1 MNISAAISQLQI
13 ALLAKNIQVKVNTK
27 QAYIE
32 ENNKMVTKYILT
44 TPKQRISKDGNPYM
58 KDESIYE
65 TYSKAQ
71 LIKFLHG
78 IYKKGG
84 VPVG

>member
-1 MNISAAISQLQI
+1 MNISAAINKLQM
-13 ALLAKNIQVKVNTK
+13 ALLVKNIQVKLNTK

-44 TPKQRISKDGNPYM
+44 TPMERVSKSGELYM
-58 KDESIYE
+58 KDETIYE
-65 TYSKAQ
+65 TYSKSQ
-71 LIKFLHG
+71 LIKFLYR
-78 IYKKGG
+78 IYKEGG

>member
-1 MNISAAISQLQI
+1 MNISAAINKLQM
-13 ALLAKNIQVKVNTK
+13 ALLVKNIQVKLNTK

-44 TPKQRISKDGNPYM
+44 TQMERISKNGELYM
-58 KDESIYE
+58 KDETIYE

-71 LIKFLHG
+71 LIKFLYRA
-78 IYKKGG
+78 YKEGG
-84 VPVG
+84 VPFG

>member
-1 MNISAAISQLQI
+1 MNISAAINKLQM
-13 ALLAKNIQVKVNTK
+13 ALLVKNIQVKLNTK

-44 TPKQRISKDGNPYM
+44 TPMERISKSGELYM
-58 KDESIYE
+58 KDETIYE

-71 LIKFLHG
+71 LIKFLYRT
-78 IYKKGG
+78 YKEGG

>member
-1 MNISAAISQLQI
+1 MNLSIAVNKLQT
-13 ALLAKNIQVKVNTK
+13 ALLMLNIQVKINTK
-27 QAYIE
+27 QIFIE
-32 ENNKMVTKYILT
+32 EDKKMVTLYIVT
-44 TPKQRISKDGNPYM
+44 TPKLKRNKKGNLYM

-71 LIKFLHG
+71 LIKFLYR
-78 IYKKGG
+78 IYKGGG

>member
-1 MNISAAISQLQI
+1 
-13 ALLAKNIQVKVNTK
+13 
-27 QAYIE
+27 
-32 ENNKMVTKYILT
+32 MVTLYIVT
-44 TPKQRISKDGNPYM
+44 TPKLKRNKKGNLYM

-71 LIKFLHG
+71 LIKFLYR
-78 IYKKGG
+78 IYKGGG